1 MPAAYCLSGG
11 WSSDKTLKQVY
22 RGTINDYEQKY
33 VDVTIKHFESMQ
45 HEMQHK
51 NKKA

>member
-22 RGTINDYEQKY
+22 RDTINDYEQRY
-33 VDVTIKHFESMQ
+33 EDVTIKHFESMQ
-45 HEMQHK
+45 RK